1 MSTPVEREIQ
11 EADRL
16 EREKQSQWRK
26 ELVKE
31 LRLNARL
38 SFLYP
43 ERLLLASS
51 LSFLAGAGLGISYGA
66 QSAGYR
72 FRAENAHRLP
82 NSSTGWYLY
91 HKSKNYHMAF
101 AGIREGIKM
110 GAKVSFWTAGF
121 YSAEEMLDRY
131 RGRKDCFNTIIA
143 SLSVAGGFS
152 LWSMQSTP
160 PYKNPPPFV
169 ANNHRPIPNYNRCEN
184 GEDWTRVWIGL
195 WSGARCTFLCEGSS
209 AGLR

>member
-1 MSTPVEREIQ
+1 MSTPVEQEIREV
-11 EADRL
+11 DRL
-16 EREKQSQWRK
+16 EKEKRAQWR
-26 ELVKE
+26 EEQIKE
-31 LRLNARL
+31 LRLNSRL
-38 SFLYP
+38 SFPYP
-43 ERLLLASS
+43 MRLMLATS

-110 GAKVSFWTAGF
+110 GTKISFWTAGF
-121 YSAEEMLDRY
+121 FSIEEMFDRY
-131 RGRKDCFNTIIA
+131 RGRRDCFNTIIA

-152 LWSMQSTP
+152 LWSMQSP
-160 PYKNPPPFV
+160 PPFNPPPFV
-169 ANNHRPIPNYNRCEN
+169 ANHHRPFPNYNRCEN
-184 GEDWTRVWIGL
+184 GEDWTGLWIGL
-195 WSGARCTFLCEGSS
+195 WRNSRCALLCKGPSP
-209 AGLR
+209 GLC